1 MRSIAELL
9 VPDAAPEA
17 DGAKTDRGALVI
29 VGGPPSCPGGVL
41 LAGTAA
47 LRCGAGRVQLVV
59 HPEVAVALAVA
70 VPEAAVLAW
79 DLDRPMPP
87 EVADLLQVADAVVVG
102 PGCRTGSGAAV
113 DEVRAVLD
121 GTPLVLDAGALERAR
136 PGNDHLVLA
145 PNTSEARDLLDADP
159 ATTEPDL
166 AQALA
171 DRLGAPVAV
180 RGRISAIADPV
191 GGCWT
196 SDPAPPGLGTPGSG
210 DVAVGALGALLAQGT
225 KPLAALAWA
234 IALHAEA
241 GARLAAATP
250 AGYLAREL
258 VDQLPH
264 AAAALTPDP
273 DHRSTAR

>member
-1 MRSIAELL
+1 VRPLAELL
-9 VPDAAPEA
+9 APEAAPDA

-29 VGGPPSCPGGVL
+29 VGGPPSCPGAVL

-47 LRCGAGRVQLVV
+47 LRCGVGRVQLVV

-87 EVADLLQVADAVVVG
+87 EVADRLQVADAVVVG
-102 PGCRTGSGAAV
+102 PGCPSGSGAAV

-136 PGNDHLVLA
+136 PGTDHLVLA
-145 PNTSEARDLLDADP
+145 PNTTEARALLDTDP
-159 ATTEPDL
+159 AATEPEL
-166 AQALA
+166 ARALA
-171 DRLGAPVAV
+171 DRLDAPVAV
-180 RGRISAIADPV
+180 RGRISAVADPV

-196 SDPAPPGLGTPGSG
+196 SEPAPPGLGTPGSG
-210 DVAVGALGALLAQGT
+210 DVAIGALGALLAQGA

-241 GARLAAATP
+241 GTRLAATTP

-258 VDQLPH
+258 LDQLPPAL
-264 AAAALTPDP
+264 AARTPVP
-273 DHRSTAR
+273 DHGSTAR